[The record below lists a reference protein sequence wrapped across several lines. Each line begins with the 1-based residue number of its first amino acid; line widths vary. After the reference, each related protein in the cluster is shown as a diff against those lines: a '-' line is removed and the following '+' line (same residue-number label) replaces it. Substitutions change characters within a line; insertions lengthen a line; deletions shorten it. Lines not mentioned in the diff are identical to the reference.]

1 MYDIVIIG
9 AGPAGSNLA
18 RLLDQKYRVLL
29 VDRRKF
35 DSSGVKK
42 CCGGLL
48 APDAQKI
55 IAELG
60 LGIPKEVLVDPQLF
74 AVRTLDLNAGCER
87 LYQRYYYNM
96 DREKFDQWLL
106 SLVPKQVE
114 RAENTLYKSHRK
126 KDGFVEV
133 TLLEHGVLRTVKTKV
148 LIGAD
153 GANSRVRQNSEG
165 VKASMN
171 HYIAIQAHFSNP
183 SAMPYYTA
191 IFDSETTDFYAWM
204 IPKEDKL
211 LLGAALKLNDDPHG
225 IFKQL
230 TSKLEGFGILDGLR
244 QPILTEGAFIN
255 RPRHTRDLLL
265 GSNKVAYVGEAAG
278 AISPS
283 SAEGIS
289 YALKSSLKLSK
300 CLNTSL
306 TDYAVAYY
314 YEMASIR
321 RNLMLKRIK
330 SPVMYNPLLRKTVMK
345 AGLMSINPNYDLK
358 VSLPYSQKTA
368 TLL

>member
-1 MYDIVIIG
+1 MYDIVIVG

-18 RLLDQKYRVLL
+18 RLLNEKYRVLL

-35 DSSGVKK
+35 DFSGVTK

-74 AVRTLDLNAGCER
+74 AVRTIDLNAGYER

-96 DREKFDQWLL
+96 NREKFDQWLL

-114 RAENTLYKSHRK
+114 LAKDTLYKTHKK
-126 KDGFVEV
+126 KDGLVEV
-133 TLLEHGVLRTVKTKV
+133 TLVSQGEVRTVKTKV

-153 GANSRVRQNSEG
+153 GAHSKVRENSEG
-165 VKASMN
+165 ITTSMN
-171 HYIAIQAHFSNP
+171 DYIAIQAHFPNP
-183 SAMPYYTA
+183 SAVPYYTA
-191 IFDSETTDFYAWM
+191 IFDFEITDFYAWM
-204 IPKEDKL
+204 IPKDDKL
-211 LLGAALKLNDDPHG
+211 LLGAALKPKDDPHSK
-225 IFKQL
+225 FKHL
-230 TSKLEGFGILDGLR
+230 ISKLETFGVLEGLGK
-244 QPILTEGAFIN
+244 PLLTEGAFIN
-255 RPRHTRDLLL
+255 RPQHTRDLLL

-289 YALKSSLKLSK
+289 YALKSSLKLAK
-300 CLNTSL
+300 CLNASL
-306 TDYAVAYY
+306 TDYAGAYY
-314 YEMASIR
+314 YEMAHIR
-321 RNLMLKRIK
+321 RNLMIKRMK
-330 SPVMYNPLLRKTVMK
+330 SPVMYHPILRKTVMK
-345 AGLMSINPNYDLK
+345 LGIMSIKPKYDLNA
-358 VSLPYSQKTA
+358 SLPYSQKTA
-368 TLL
+368 SLI